1 VHNELES
8 SASVR
13 RAEDLVSVVKGLIAA
28 NIKDVPKTLS
38 GLIRRE
44 PVSLKFILVELEF
57 ETRGMKVGPVD
68 HPSILSVA
76 IASLKRVEEWGK
88 APSPL
93 PSPAGRGGR
102 RSEKVG
108 SSVYCGI
115 LPTLVKLIFL

>member
-1 VHNELES
+1 VHDELES

-68 HPSILSVA
+68 HPGILIVA
-76 IASLKRVEEWGK
+76 IASLKRVEER
-88 APSPL
+88 ARPPH
-93 PSPAGRGGR
+93 PALSRRERG
-102 RSEKVG
+102 EKE
-108 SSVYCGI
+108 
-115 LPTLVKLIFL
+115 

>member
-1 VHNELES
+1 VHDELES

-28 NIKDVPKTLS
+28 NIEDIPKTLS
-38 GLIRRE
+38 GFIRRY
-44 PVSLKFILVELEF
+44 PVSLKFILVKLEF

-88 APSPL
+88 APHPCPL
-93 PSPAGRGGR
+93 PPGEGEEGVP
-102 RSEKVG
+102 KV
-108 SSVYCGI
+108 
-115 LPTLVKLIFL
+115 